1 MKSIFDIQVQ
11 KLFLVTLILK
21 VGSSFLGWYFQ
32 RQWSLGFAIPLL
44 IMSAYI
50 VLGYFRRD
58 SDVNDEKFADS
69 CYYLGFIFTITSIIF
84 SLFDLPNIGT
94 KIQEIAVRFGAAMV
108 STVLGLG
115 VRVYLVS
122 FKKDVGDAIKEAEDA
137 VLDVTKKLT
146 EHLKIALEKLCDF
159 ESQVDTAAKSSVERV
174 NMQIDNLSKNHAEK
188 LSGFFNDLTNRNQEA
203 FTQAMAEVKTASQ
216 RLSDSVDGY
225 SHGMRSNLSSIEIKV
240 GAFTEAVTDRLKT
253 TTFPDDYFAKHL
265 DGPLNQLKDSASI
278 LAGGVKMAS
287 DEVRESSTVL
297 SKTLT
302 KLREK
307 ANVTEDSLD
316 TVLKLTVQQQAVL
329 DSAQGQLTTLGQLT
343 STLTNFDASLTNT
356 MAGITASNAI
366 TSELTERV
374 SSVVAENVETRM
386 ILDKSLAA
394 VIGKLDFS
402 ATATSTVA
410 EKLDA
415 NAIATTNAA
424 AKMALQQQA
433 IFESAQSQL
442 TTLTQLTTTLASFDT
457 ALSSTVEGLT
467 ASHVVTSELTTR
479 VSSVIEEGAETR
491 KSLDK
496 ALAAVIEKL
505 NFSATATSTVAQNI
519 GANAMATTQAAATV
533 SSRLEANTAAT
544 NSVIAM
550 LEATG
555 TASGLIAMKLDSVA
569 AADVQTAAT
578 LGALGQHATKAIDK
592 VDQAVDQ
599 LQGMVRQLSSLDA
612 ALRAQSSDLK
622 QVADRIKDVKV
633 IVEIPPAPLHILTN
647 SPAALELPMAKALTM
662 PDPGPVNHRSFNHGK
677 IRSEDTAINQFQS
690 EVTQPVSASNP
701 TIPSI

>member
-11 KLFLVTLILK
+11 KLFLITLILK

-32 RQWSLGFAIPLL
+32 KQWSLGFAIPLL

-50 VLGYFRRD
+50 VLGYHRRD

-122 FKKDVGDAIKEAEDA
+122 FKRDVGDAIKDAEDA

-146 EHLKIALEKLCDF
+146 EHLKISLEKLCDF

-203 FTQAMAEVKTASQ
+203 FTQAMVEVKMASQ

-225 SHGMRSNLSSIEIKV
+225 SHGMRSNLSSIENKV

-265 DGPLNQLKDSASI
+265 DAPLNQLKDSASL
-278 LAGGVKMAS
+278 LAGGVKIAS
-287 DEVRESSTVL
+287 DEVSESSTVL
-297 SKTLT
+297 TKTLK

-307 ANVTEDSLD
+307 ANAAEESLD

-356 MAGITASNAI
+356 MAGITASNAV
-366 TSELTERV
+366 TSELTTRV
-374 SSVVAENVETRM
+374 SSVVEESAQNRV
-386 ILDKSLAA
+386 ILDKSLAT

-402 ATATSTVA
+402 ATATSIVA

-415 NAIATTNAA
+415 NAMATNNAT
-424 AKMALQQQA
+424 AKIALQQQA
-433 IFESAQSQL
+433 VLESTQGQL
-442 TTLTQLTTTLASFDT
+442 ATLTQLTGTLSNFDA
-457 ALSSTVEGLT
+457 ALSSTVKGLT
-467 ASHVVTSELTTR
+467 ASHAVTSELTTR
-479 VSSVIEEGAETR
+479 VSAVIAEGAETR
-491 KSLDK
+491 NILDKSLT
-496 ALAAVIEKL
+496 AVIEKL

-519 GANAMATTQAAATV
+519 GANSMATKEAAATV
-533 SSRLEANTAAT
+533 SARLEENTAAA
-544 NSVIAM
+544 NSVLTM
-550 LEATG
+550 LEASG

-569 AADVQTAAT
+569 AADVQAAAT
-578 LGALGQHATKAIDK
+578 LTVLGQHATKAIDK

-599 LQGMVRQLSSLDA
+599 LQGMVRQLTSLDT

-622 QVADRIKDVKV
+622 HVADRIKDIKV
-633 IVEIPPAPLHILTN
+633 VVEIP
-647 SPAALELPMAKALTM
+647 AASFHELKNPPGAFQLPMANAL
-662 PDPGPVNHRSFNHGK
+662 PIPNSDPINYRSFN
-677 IRSEDTAINQFQS
+677 DTKMQSAEMPINHFQS
-690 EVTQPVSASNP
+690 EVTKPVAVSNP
-701 TIPSI
+701 TMPSI